1 MKNHLRI
8 LQLEDNPA
16 DAELI
21 KAQLEGEGFCVE
33 VSRVQ
38 TEPDFVASLANDDL
52 DLILADY
59 SLPGFDGLSA
69 LALACRQRPQVPFIF
84 ISGTIG
90 EDTAIE
96 TLKRGAIDYVLK
108 QKLSRL
114 APAVRRALAEAQER
128 SARRRSEEKITEQ
141 AALLDLAQDA
151 IVVCNLAGRIQ
162 FWSKGAERLYG
173 WSAGET
179 SGREINELL
188 HHEAASFQTA
198 QKVVLDKGD
207 WNGELQRQTKDGRT
221 IIVHSRWTLLRDAQ
235 GNPKSFLSI
244 DTDITDK
251 KHLEAQFLRTQRIE
265 SVGRLASGIAHDL
278 NNILAPIMIS
288 VPMFRLG
295 LPPDEFEKI
304 LTTVE
309 ASAQRGADVIKQL
322 LTYAR
327 GIEGNRAVLQLKP
340 LLHEM
345 SRMIQQ
351 TFPKNITF
359 SSTAAPDL
367 WPLVGDA
374 TQLHQVLM
382 NLCVNARDAMPLGG
396 ALSVS
401 AENFDLD
408 ENYVSMS
415 PDATVGPHMVIR
427 VTDTGKGIPPEIMEK
442 IFDPFFSTKD
452 PGKGSGL
459 GLSTVLGIVRSHG
472 AFLRV
477 RSALGKGSTFEIYL
491 PAAPDAE
498 AQASPTARGPQPRG
512 QGELILVVDDEAS
525 ICEMTKR
532 TLERNGYKVLT
543 AADGVEALALYAQ
556 HPGIIDL
563 VLTDIIMP
571 ILDGVVLVRALK
583 KLDPCVK
590 VIASS
595 GISSSGGRLE
605 RAAELEALEVRAF
618 LSKPYTAEKM
628 LRLFEEMLHGPGSGP
643 DLSQKVAA

>member
-1 MKNHLRI
+1 MKIIH
-8 LQLEDNPA
+8 LEDN
-16 DAELI
+16 E
-21 KAQLEGEGFCVE
+21 
-33 VSRVQ
+33 R
-38 TEPDFVASLANDDL
+38 
-52 DLILADY
+52 
-59 SLPGFDGLSA
+59 
-69 LALACRQRPQVPFIF
+69 
-84 ISGTIG
+84 
-90 EDTAIE
+90 
-96 TLKRGAIDYVLK
+96 
-108 QKLSRL
+108 RL
-114 APAVRRALAEAQER
+114 F
-128 SARRRSEEKITEQ
+128 EEKIREQ
-141 AALLDLAQDA
+141 EALIDLAQDA
-151 IVVCNLAGRIQ
+151 IMVSNLAGRVQ

-173 WSAGET
+173 WSSLQTIG
-179 SGREINELL
+179 SEISEWLG
-188 HHEAASFQTA
+188 HDAASFQTA
-198 QKVVLDKGD
+198 KRVVLDKGD

-221 IIVHSRWTLLRDAQ
+221 VIVRSRWSLLRDAE
-235 GNPKSFLSI
+235 GNPKSFLAI
-244 DTDITDK
+244 DTDITEK
-251 KHLEAQFLRTQRIE
+251 KQLEAQFLRTQRIE

-295 LPPDEFEKI
+295 LPPDEFEKM
-304 LTTVE
+304 LATVE

-345 SRMIQQ
+345 DRMIQQ
-351 TFPKNITF
+351 TFPKNIIF

-401 AENFDLD
+401 AENLDLD

-415 PDATVGPHMVIR
+415 PDATAGPNVVIR
-427 VTDTGKGIPPEIMEK
+427 VTDTGRGIPQEIIEK
-442 IFDPFFSTKD
+442 VFDPFFSTKD

-459 GLSTVLGIVRSHG
+459 GLSTVLGIVKSHG
-472 AFLRV
+472 GFLNV

-491 PAAPDAE
+491 PAAPEAE
-498 AQASPTARGPQPRG
+498 VQASPTPRGAQPRG

-525 ICEMTKR
+525 ICEMTKKS
-532 TLERNGYKVLT
+532 LEKNGYKVLT

-563 VLTDIIMP
+563 VLTDIMMP
-571 ILDGVVLVRALK
+571 ILDGVALVRTLK

-595 GISSSGGRLE
+595 GISSSGGHLE

-628 LRLFEEMLHGPGSGP
+628 LRLFDEMLHGPRHGP
-643 DLSQKVAA
+643 DLSNKVAA